1 MSWAKGGRWACLALF
16 LLLTLPGCSHLKGP
30 FDPVEGQNFAA
41 EKARQIEEGTAA
53 EEVLRL
59 LGEPLEREPM
69 AGGERWRYY
78 VAEERVDELRFLGL
92 IPVRQFRWERV
103 TEATLS
109 IADEKVTKVA
119 YNSEV
124 TPPPE

>member
-1 MSWAKGGRWACLALF
+1 MNWTLGRRWACLAL
-16 LLLTLPGCSHLKGP
+16 LLTLVGCSHLKGP
-30 FDPVEGQNFAA
+30 FNPVEGQNFASD
-41 EKARQIEEGTAA
+41 EARQIEEGTAE

-69 AGGERWRYY
+69 PGGERWRYF
-78 VAEERVDELRFLGL
+78 VAEERIDELRFLGL

-103 TEATLS
+103 TEATLN
-109 IADEKVTKVA
+109 IAAGKVTKVA

-124 TPPPE
+124 IPPPE

>member
-1 MSWAKGGRWACLALF
+1 MNRTLGGRWACLT
-16 LLLTLPGCSHLKGP
+16 LLLTLVGCSHLKGP

-41 EKARQIEEGTAA
+41 EEAKQIEKGTKE

-59 LGEPLEREPM
+59 LGEPLEREPI

-103 TEATLS
+103 TEATVN
-109 IADEKVTKVA
+109 IAEGRVTEVA

-124 TPPPE
+124 IPPPE

>member
-1 MSWAKGGRWACLALF
+1 MSLLGYAALAL
-16 LLLTLPGCSHLKGP
+16 LLLTLLGCSHLKGP

-41 EKARQIEEGTAA
+41 EKARQIEEGTT
-53 EEVLRL
+53 EQEVLRL
-59 LGEPLEREPM
+59 LGEPLEREPV

-103 TEATLS
+103 TEATLN
-109 IADEKVTKVA
+109 IAEGRVIEVT